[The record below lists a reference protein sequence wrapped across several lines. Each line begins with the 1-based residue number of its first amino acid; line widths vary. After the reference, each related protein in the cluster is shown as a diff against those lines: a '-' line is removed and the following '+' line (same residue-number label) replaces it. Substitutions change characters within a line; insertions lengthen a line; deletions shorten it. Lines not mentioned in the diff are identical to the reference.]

1 MIESRDWVIE
11 SKHQVSVRKRTNH
24 SREWSFI
31 WLRIEPDEF
40 GAHCFEGV
48 GWRLS
53 YEGHTVDALA
63 LRGEEGRSR
72 LRKALAS
79 CQTNCDPEMSEWGN
93 PAVR

>member
-24 SREWSFI
+24 SREWAFI

-72 LRKALAS
+72 LRKIKNKEEEKLLWKILRLKI
-79 CQTNCDPEMSEWGN
+79 CMI
-93 PAVR
+93 